1 MLATHPLAWVAGDYC
16 LAVATQLPHERWNDR
31 IGAPPDH
38 TPALRCE
45 HSGFFDFRSP
55 LLLYCQGLRL
65 RAIVLRQQLL
75 GCCSSAAAAVR
86 CLRGPRPPR
95 VDGPESS
102 RRPLPAA
109 AGWLLPGCYAGCEAQ
124 LLGMLKIPLFAAP
137 TVKFPELRFLV
148 VLQTCQHVVQT
159 CAPAEMLGGLLKSQE
174 INVTDTVLVNLSLL
188 TTGNLY

>member
-86 CLRGPRPPR
+86 CLLAGRPPAP
-95 VDGPESS
+95 G
-102 RRPLPAA
+102 
-109 AGWLLPGCYAGCEAQ
+109 GWLEEVLPPQQPGFRPARQQATHAAQ
-124 LLGMLKIPLFAAP
+124 QQAEQTIF
-137 TVKFPELRFLV
+137 TV
-148 VLQTCQHVVQT
+148 
-159 CAPAEMLGGLLKSQE
+159 
-174 INVTDTVLVNLSLL
+174 
-188 TTGNLY
+188 

>member
-95 VDGPESS
+95 VDGPES
-102 RRPLPAA
+102 RRPLPAGRRRLAGCWLLA
-109 AGWLLPGCYAGCEAQ
+109 AGRRGGRRRPRCVVELAAAGSSGRLWIEA
-124 LLGMLKIPLFAAP
+124 A
-137 TVKFPELRFLV
+137 
-148 VLQTCQHVVQT
+148 H
-159 CAPAEMLGGLLKSQE
+159 
-174 INVTDTVLVNLSLL
+174 
-188 TTGNLY
+188 